1 MLFLTITTTLIVV
14 GSVLTVVMI
23 RAAGPA
29 EPISVQTAGPRDLPR
44 EIEELRAQMRQS
56 DAALYERVEMSER
69 EIQQLRMLYVNH
81 REDVAR
87 ALAAAD
93 RASVRRDSELR
104 RDIQP
109 ARRLELVTLA
119 SQTGTPSSLQLF
131 SGPQPDEVPLDSGA
145 SLSRGPSDSAV
156 G

>member
-1 MLFLTITTTLIVV
+1 MLFLTITTSLIVL
-14 GSVLTVVMI
+14 GSVVTVIMI

-29 EPISVQTAGPRDLPR
+29 EPISVQRAKPTDLLR
-44 EIEELRAQMRQS
+44 EIQELHAQLRT
-56 DAALYERVEMSER
+56 SEAQLTR
-69 EIQQLRMLYVNH
+69 RIKASEGEIQQLRTLYVNH

-87 ALAAAD
+87 ALTATD

-109 ARRLELVTLA
+109 ARRLELVSFA
-119 SQTGTPSSLQLF
+119 SQTAAPTPLQTLAELQPGQPPLEGGAPHQIGT
-131 SGPQPDEVPLDSGA
+131 G
-145 SLSRGPSDSAV
+145 DSAV